1 MFVKSQFF
9 KIQGEEN
16 LQKISDFVR
25 EYHQQSHESNYVG
38 GFLRVYEDYS
48 FFMGNDLVVCIRVD
62 LNEVENNKIVIEFIV
77 GGGSSGLFGRDLWT
91 RNNSRINHFKD
102 RLLEFCAANN
112 LQVLEQAN

>member
-25 EYHQQSHESNYVG
+25 EYHQQAHESNYVG

-62 LNEVENNKIVIEFIV
+62 LNEVENNIDEESGNCPIYYSKNNKSSDEKTGKNVKDVDKLGELNKISEVDYSAFIV
-77 GGGSSGLFGRDLWT
+77 
-91 RNNSRINHFKD
+91 
-102 RLLEFCAANN
+102 
-112 LQVLEQAN
+112 